1 VKLGAHFLPED
12 LPVFLDSVRVADE
25 VGYERAWLVD
35 GHMLWQDLYVYMTHG
50 LAATERIAFGPGVTN
65 PLTRHF
71 TVTASVAATLADLY
85 PGRVL
90 LGIGRG
96 DNAVRTLG
104 LQPVPTRRLVDVVPK
119 VRQLVAGQSIDFE
132 GADVR
137 IRWADQDVPIMM
149 AATGPKNLRVAGA
162 LADIVMVY
170 VGVSPVSVRW
180 AIDHVRAGAVEAGR
194 NPDDVEIAVLC
205 AMWVSD
211 DQEQAWDA
219 CRWAPAA
226 CANHIEDVTRRNPEH
241 GMPDDMTRLVEAR
254 DEYDYYAGHL
264 DSKAEHTAYLTGEL
278 IDDFAIAGPVERCL
292 QKIRALAE
300 LGVGEVSTAYLN
312 GELEQMRRVGRE
324 ILPAVGRLTVE
335 PADHREETT

>member
-194 NPDDVEIAVLC
+194 DPDDVEIAVLC